1 MLNFL
6 LVFFSRKIL
15 SLITMILSPSLKRF
29 LYDLRTSFQNFSLSF
44 LMIFINHFHIYIY
57 MYIYKKTIKTFL
69 LVILVYF
76 LIFCVTIFFIRIFFI
91 RIFLIRS
98 FLIRTFSTRIR
109 RNFYIANNILNFF
122 NNIFTVF

>member
-29 LYDLRTSFQNFSLSF
+29 LYHLHTSFQNFSLF
-44 LMIFINHFHIYIY
+44 FFMIFINHFHI
-57 MYIYKKTIKTFL
+57 YIYKKTIKTFL

-109 RNFYIANNILNFF
+109 RNFNIANNILNFF